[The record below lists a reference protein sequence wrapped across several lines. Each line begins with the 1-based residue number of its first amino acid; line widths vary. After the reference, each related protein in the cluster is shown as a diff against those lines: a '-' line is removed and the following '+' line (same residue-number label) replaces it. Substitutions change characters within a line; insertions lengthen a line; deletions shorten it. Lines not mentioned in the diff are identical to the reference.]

1 MLATERNEIEL
12 TSPNGVAKGGTATFK
27 IPQGLR
33 IHALRIEHTGTL
45 ADYTEIRVKAN
56 TETIRRVS
64 FTEQNMMN
72 LTDKL
77 PGAGTLGYLLVPF
90 DKVGN
95 RIRESEEETALNVG
109 RPAGMEPQP
118 NEITSAEVQID
129 IDAGMTATPSLK
141 IWATVSNALPGGA
154 GAVRHIVKT
163 SRNAGGAGE
172 LDIQDLDFNKPNRMF
187 IRRLFLKTTKVTR
200 YKVKRD
206 DRIIFDRS
214 KVLNDGAI
222 QEGGYREQQADWSLI
237 DKSENGYGGAK
248 FDTRGAQ
255 SFRLQLDFSGAE
267 PSFPLIVEY
276 IGALVA

>member
-33 IHALRIEHTGTL
+33 IHKLKIEHSGNL

-56 TETIRRVS
+56 TETIRRYN

-72 LTDKL
+72 LTDKI
-77 PGAGTLGYLLVPF
+77 PDASTLGYLLVPF
-90 DKVGN
+90 DMMGS
-95 RIRESEEETALNVG
+95 RIREAEEQTALNVG

-129 IDAGMTATPSLK
+129 ISPDMVAEPQLK
-141 IWATVSNALPGGA
+141 IWATVSNAIPGGA
-154 GAVRHIVKT
+154 GLVRHIVKT

-172 LDIQDLDFNKPNRMF
+172 LDIQDLDFNKPNRAF
-187 IRRLFLKTTKVTR
+187 IRRFFLKTEKVTR

-214 KVLNDGAI
+214 KVINDGSHKEA
-222 QEGGYREQQADWSLI
+222 GYRVQQTGWSLI
-237 DKSENGYGGAK
+237 DKSEDGYGGAK

-255 SFRLQLDFSGAE
+255 AFRLQLDFSGAE
-267 PSFPLIVEY
+267 PSFPIITEY
-276 IGALVA
+276 AGALVA

>member
-12 TSPNGVAKGGTATFK
+12 TTPNGVSANGTATFK
-27 IPQGLR
+27 CPQGLR
-33 IHALRIEHTGTL
+33 IHALRIEYGGNL
-45 ADYTEIRVKAN
+45 GDYGEIRVKAN
-56 TETIRRVS
+56 TETIRRYT
-64 FTEQNMMN
+64 FEEQEMMN

-77 PGAGTLGYLLVPF
+77 PSAATLGYLLVPF
-90 DKVGN
+90 DKVGS
-95 RIRESEEETALNVG
+95 RIREAEEETALNVG

-118 NEITSAEVQID
+118 GEITNAEVQID
-129 IDAGMTATPSLK
+129 IGAAAATPSLK

-154 GAVRHIVKT
+154 GMVRHIVKT

-172 LDIQDLDFNKPNRMF
+172 LDIQDLDFNKPNRAF
-187 IRRLFLKTTKVTR
+187 IRRFFLKTTKVTR

-214 KVLNDGAI
+214 KLLNDGAI
-222 QEGGYREQQADWSLI
+222 KEGGYREQQAEWSLI
-237 DKSENGYGGAK
+237 DKSENGYGGAR

-267 PSFPLIVEY
+267 PSFPVIVEY